1 MKNKAS
7 LSPENIVYDDPDY
20 PVKTELVRFKNSA
33 RDSAVPHWHIDL
45 EFLLVREGVLL
56 LHMDGK
62 TLELHAGQGAFVGSR
77 KIHFLTSAKNEEC
90 CLIHILFHP
99 VLLGLHSVIEKRY
112 VLPLRASLSCVL
124 LKAEVPWQKE
134 ILDHIDASYHIKDAA
149 GALLGITGRMFL
161 IWELLYENCPIS
173 QKLADSYEAKMSALR
188 NMMDF
193 IYTNYEKKISL
204 EDIAKAGNMCKTQ
217 CTQVF
222 RDFVGLTPV
231 EYLISQR
238 LSKSTELFCDAPDLT
253 MTEVALAC
261 GFSSSSYYAE
271 SFRDHYGC
279 TPTEYK
285 KRQETK

>member
-1 MKNKAS
+1 MNKNS
-7 LSPENIVYDDPDY
+7 ILPENIVYDDPDY
-20 PVKTELVRFKNSA
+20 PVKTELVRFTGSA
-33 RDSAVPHWHIDL
+33 RYSVVPHWHIDL
-45 EFLLVREGVLL
+45 EFLLVREGTLL
-56 LHMDGK
+56 LHMDGEAH
-62 TLELHAGQGAFVGSR
+62 ELHAGQGAFVGSR
-77 KIHFLTSAKNEEC
+77 KIHFLVPAKDKDC
-90 CLIHILFHP
+90 CFIRILFHP
-99 VLLGLHSVIEKRY
+99 VLLGLHSVIEKKY

-124 LKAEVPWQKE
+124 LKPDTPWQMD
-134 ILDHIDASYHIKDAA
+134 ILNHMDKLYCTKDAA

-161 IWELLYENCPIS
+161 IWELLYENCPNS
-173 QKLADSYEAKMSALR
+173 HKLSDSYEAKMSSLR

-193 IYTNYEKKISL
+193 IYANYPQKILL

-222 RDFVGLTPV
+222 RDFIGLTPV

-238 LSKSTELFCDAPDLT
+238 LSKSTELFREAPDMT

-271 SFRDHYGC
+271 SFREHYGC

-285 KRQETK
+285 KELGTN